1 MKTDK
6 ERLKLI
12 SRIYKI
18 AAEECIIKG
27 FQFIDDNY
35 IGVQELYNTKS
46 NSALNDEKLKAI
58 SDKILNKN
66 YWDSNEE
73 SEEEYKQ
80 YLTSICLK
88 GLDHYKSKSYKVNRL
103 FEADLKA
110 VLGETDAPFFE
121 KYKYLIEF
129 AKIILETPET
139 TAKNIIEGYDKK
151 LSENPDCWDYI
162 IDEDFLDKLEE
173 GYKEERKDKKQRATD
188 TAGAEILRQQIRE
201 EAEAQRLQE
210 KQDAD
215 RRIADIE
222 RAERESAEAEKKER
236 EDIRRFLEE
245 DLSQEQLYKDFGV
258 TPSDIEDADDPKIQ
272 GILDSM
278 LQQADD
284 PKDRMKIR
292 DFQQKSLRTSVPKS
306 YDESPQSS
314 GFFSS
319 AIRRKMRLLKK

>member
-1 MKTDK
+1 MKTNK

-18 AAEECIIKG
+18 AAEECIVEGLK
-27 FQFIDDNY
+27 FIDDKYNE
-35 IGVQELYNTKS
+35 VQELYNTES

-88 GLDHYKSKSYKVNRL
+88 GLEYYKTSSDRVNLL
-103 FEADLKA
+103 FENDLKA
-110 VLGETDAPFFE
+110 VLEKTDAPFFE
-121 KYKYLIEF
+121 NYKYLIEF